1 MGKQQLRLLNWKRK
15 LKNSE
20 SGFLPL
26 DLKSEFIPLDREV
39 KLVDEATLKFVDEKI
54 LRHFGVPLPILT
66 GDYKRAVRSILSKN
80 TRTTD
85 NCNFTGIYT
94 HTL

>member
-1 MGKQQLRLLNWKRK
+1 MGKQTAALAELEKK

-54 LRHFGVPLPILT
+54 FKTFRCAIANSDRRL
-66 GDYKRAVRSILSKN
+66 
-80 TRTTD
+80 
-85 NCNFTGIYT
+85 
-94 HTL
+94 